1 MTIKSFLSLIWFRN
15 ISFVTTTTLLVRKP
29 AKGPFTNYCQGGG
42 GVIPALPKV
51 PKVSPYQKGVGTVV
65 DLTNWGGGVRHHNHK
80 ACTLPYFM
88 APFFI
93 NIFPSIDT
101 YTGLSI
107 TDVSVHW
114 WPLSEPPPWCPLSP
128 LEASSLSQTSL
139 DFSMMSSKTQLSSWS
154 SYLPFWL

>member
-1 MTIKSFLSLIWFRN
+1 MGGLGLGAVVDLTYW
-15 ISFVTTTTLLVRKP
+15 
-29 AKGPFTNYCQGGG
+29 GGG
-42 GVIPALPKV
+42 GVRPAVPKV
-51 PKVSPYQKGVGTVV
+51 PKVSPYQKGVGTHYL
-65 DLTNWGGGVRHHNHK
+65 DHHNHK

-114 WPLSEPPPWCPLSP
+114 WPLSEPSP
-128 LEASSLSQTSL
+128 
-139 DFSMMSSKTQLSSWS
+139 
-154 SYLPFWL
+154 